1 MDAIEK
7 ENRTLKGVLPKDFA
21 RPALDKTRLGELI
34 DLIGTIELV
43 ARDDAGLFGPKNRRS
58 QDILGQVYMYFL
70 GRFAAAE
77 GKAGGEAF
85 TPESIVKL
93 LVEMIEPYKGRVGD
107 WCCGSGGM
115 FVQSEKFVEAHG
127 GRRNDL
133 SVFGQESNPT
143 TWRLCRMNL
152 AIRGIEANLGPHNA
166 DSFHNDLHKDVK
178 ADFILANP
186 PFNVSDWGG
195 DRLRDDPRW
204 KYGVPPVGN
213 ANFAWVQLLIHHL
226 APNGVA
232 GVVLA
237 NGSMSSNQSG
247 EGEIRRA
254 IVEADLVDCMIAMP
268 GQLFYNTAI
277 PVCLWFFARNKA
289 DMRFRDRRGQTL
301 FIDARKLGRLVDRV
315 HRELTDRGNRP
326 YRSDIPRLARREGY
340 GEYEDV
346 PGFCKSAKQ
355 EEIAAHGF
363 VLTPGRYVGA
373 EDVEDD
379 DEPFDEKMKRL
390 VASWTEQFAEG
401 PQAGKRP
408 SSDPEGTWD
417 MGRRLGES
425 RLGELDL
432 SEMELLVNGIIGS
445 GDSRL
450 SESQGFSNGV
460 CCSRHD
466 PDPLKVASL
475 QIDVP
480 KINCWKRG
488 AQRIIRRTETANCR
502 KISCFVGGKG
512 TCIVSGL
519 LHQRSRAQISRRLS
533 PALIRVPYL
542 RSPFSSVIAS
552 PTWMGTEDTEPKPS
566 A

>member
-1 MDAIEK
+1 MGRKKQSGTERSRSGNGANLGWDEKLWAWRIRCAGTWTQASTSTSPSGLYSSSTSSTPSRSGTTPSRRSRTSTRRTATSTWARTCSGCRQTPDGGSSRPPSPEIGKVIDNAMDAIEK

-85 TPESIVKL
+85 TPESVVKL

-237 NGSMSSNQSG
+237 NGSTSSNQSG

-268 GQLFYNTAI
+268 GQLFYNTSI

-301 FIDARKLGRLVDRV
+301 FIDARKLGRLVDRI
-315 HRELTDRGNRP
+315 HRELSDEEITRIALTYHAWRGEKH
-326 YRSDIPRLARREGY
+326 AGVF
-340 GEYEDV
+340 EDV
-346 PGFCKSAKQ
+346 PGFCKSATR

-363 VLTPGRYVGA
+363 VLTPGLYIGA
-373 EDVEDD
+373 EAGEDD
-379 DEPFDEKMKRL
+379 DEPIEEKIKRL
-390 VASWTEQFAEG
+390 VT
-401 PQAGKRP
+401 
-408 SSDPEGTWD
+408 T
-417 MGRRLGES
+417 L
-425 RLGELDL
+425 
-432 SEMELLVNGIIGS
+432 
-445 GDSRL
+445 
-450 SESQGFSNGV
+450 ESQFTECQKLESAIRQ
-460 CCSRHD
+460 S
-466 PDPLKVASL
+466 LKA
-475 QIDVP
+475 
-480 KINCWKRG
+480 
-488 AQRIIRRTETANCR
+488 
-502 KISCFVGGKG
+502 IS
-512 TCIVSGL
+512 
-519 LHQRSRAQISRRLS
+519 
-533 PALIRVPYL
+533 Y
-542 RSPFSSVIAS
+542 
-552 PTWMGTEDTEPKPS
+552 EN
-566 A
+566 